1 MHYLAFNQIYQI
13 SQGIGKFNGEEKKSL
28 NTNRLRDDRFIKI
41 NLINRFL
48 KDLVNIFTKQRY

>member
-13 SQGIGKFNGEEKKSL
+13 SQGTGKFSGEEKKSL

-41 NLINRFL
+41 NLVNRFF
-48 KDLVNIFTKQRY
+48 KGLVNMFTKQRY